1 VKTGT
6 GGNAALIVVD
16 MLNDFVLPG
25 APLEVPETRKIVPAL
40 RRRIGRARRSGE
52 LVVYVCDAHRKKD
65 PEFSRMGW
73 PPHGVEGTPG
83 AAVVSA
89 LSPEPG
95 DVVVEK
101 KTYFG
106 FHKTALDAVLRGKGI
121 RKLTLAGC
129 VTNICILYISAEAAI
144 RGYDITVDERYVA
157 GFSPDTNAFALD
169 QMERVL
175 GVRVIRRPGK
185 AARRRPTRP
194 RRSRR

>member
-1 VKTGT
+1 MKTGS
-6 GGNAALIVVD
+6 GGSGALVVVD

-25 APLEVPETRKIVPAL
+25 APLEVPDTRKIVPAL

-65 PEFSRMGW
+65 PEFARMGW

-129 VTNICILYISAEAAI
+129 VASICILYISAEAAI
-144 RGYDITVDERYVA
+144 RGYHVTVDERYVA

-169 QMERVL
+169 QMENVL
-175 GVRVIRRPGK
+175 GVRVLRRPGPSPGRRPVRTRG
-185 AARRRPTRP
+185 RRR
-194 RRSRR
+194 

>member
-1 VKTGT
+1 MKAGS

-65 PEFSRMGW
+65 PEFTRMGW
-73 PPHGVEGTPG
+73 PPHAVEGTPG
-83 AAVVSA
+83 AAVFPA
-89 LSPEPG
+89 ISPEPG

-106 FHKTALDAVLRGKGI
+106 FHKTALDAVLRRRGI

-129 VTNICILYISAEAAI
+129 VTNICILYICAEAAI
-144 RGYDITVDERYVA
+144 RGYDLTVDERTVA
-157 GFSPDTNAFALD
+157 GFSPEIDAFALD

-175 GVRVIRRPGK
+175 GARVLRRAGK
-185 AARRRPTRP
+185 TVRRRASRA